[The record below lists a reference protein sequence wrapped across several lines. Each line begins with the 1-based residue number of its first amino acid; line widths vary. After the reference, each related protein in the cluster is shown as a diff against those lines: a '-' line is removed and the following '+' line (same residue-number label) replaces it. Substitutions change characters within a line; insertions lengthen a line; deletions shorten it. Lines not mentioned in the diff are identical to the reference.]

1 MNKITNCFL
10 ILVMSLELSIILL
23 LVGAAV
29 FIVGMNMMSSGL
41 KKSTGRG
48 LRRLLKRIRNN
59 RFAGL
64 AIGTAA
70 TALIQSSAAT
80 SIMAIG
86 FINAGAMTI
95 FQGVC
100 IILGAYI
107 GTTVTG
113 LLASLSSFPISQY
126 FILLAVIGV
135 ILMFI
140 KKEKVKN
147 IGEILAGLGLLF
159 FGLYTMQST
168 LKSGTG
174 CQELID
180 GIKAFFAAIEFPPL
194 LMLIGAIATALLQ
207 SSSATSGIAIA
218 MVGAGSL
225 TFNDAIYLVL
235 GATIGTVITT
245 IIATIGSNVNAKRTA
260 MICLVIRIFT
270 ALVALAIYW
279 PLQNY
284 IGNALQSAFAPD
296 PTDPTG
302 LGLAVALFL
311 IAYNV
316 VFMLAILP
324 LVQVFEKVSIKLIKD
339 KDEEKMKKAIK
350 YIDKHLLDTPTVA
363 LMQVKR
369 EIINMMT
376 LAHENLKLGFNRI
389 LTQDTSH
396 DKELIETEDKI
407 DYINNQITS
416 FLIDLTNRLSS
427 KDEKSAGSYFHVV
440 NDIER
445 IGDHAYN
452 FYESSLKMVDNDL
465 AFSETAKKEFQE
477 MFDIIDKMFDLSYVI
492 FHDQS
497 QENLKKLHDLET
509 QTDALKNK
517 LSSAHY
523 ERIQNNTC
531 KMENSPFYTTLVSE
545 LERVADHLVNIGYSI
560 VNPTGDDLSEKQLNK
575 QYE

>member
-1 MNKITNCFL
+1 MDVGKLITDL
-10 ILVMSLELSIILL
+10 ILI

-29 FIVGMNMMSSGL
+29 FIIGMNMMSSGL
-41 KKSTGRG
+41 KKATGPG
-48 LRRLLKRIRNN
+48 LRKLLKKIRNN

-64 AIGTAA
+64 GIGATA
-70 TALIQSSAAT
+70 TALVQSSAAT

-113 LLASLSSFPISQY
+113 LLASLSTFSFSSY
-126 FILLAVIGV
+126 FIILAVIGV
-135 ILMFI
+135 ILMFF
-140 KKEKVKN
+140 KKEKVKS

-159 FGLYTMQST
+159 FGLSTMSKTINSNADIINGVQ
-168 LKSGTG
+168 
-174 CQELID
+174 
-180 GIKAFFAAIEFPPL
+180 AFFGASWMVPPL
-194 LMLIGAIATALLQ
+194 LMFVGAVITALFQ

-218 MVGAGSL
+218 MVSGGALG
-225 TFNDAIYLVL
+225 FNNAIYIVL
-235 GATIGTVITT
+235 GGTIGTVITT

-260 MICLVIRIFT
+260 IICLIIRIFT
-270 ALVALAIYW
+270 GLVALAIYW
-279 PLQNY
+279 PLED
-284 IGNALQSAFAPD
+284 ILGNALLTVFTSEA
-296 PTDPTG
+296 
-302 LGLAVALFL
+302 LAVAMFL
-311 IAYNV
+311 VIYNV
-316 VFMLAILP
+316 IFMLAILP
-324 LVQVFEKVSIKLIKD
+324 FVQIFEKLSIKLIKD
-339 KDEEKMKKAIK
+339 KDEEKKKQALR
-350 YIDKHLLDTPTVA
+350 YIDKRLLDTPTVA

-376 LAHENLKLGFNRI
+376 LAHINLKLGFNRI
-389 LTQDTSH
+389 LTQDDAK
-396 DKELIETEDKI
+396 DKELVENEDKI

-416 FLIDLTNRLSS
+416 FLIELSNRLSS

-465 AFSETAKKEFQE
+465 SFSDTARKEFNE
-477 MFDIIDKMFDLSYVI
+477 MFDVIDKMFDLSYVI

-509 QTDALKNK
+509 ETDALKNK

-560 VNPTGDDLSEKQLNK
+560 VNPTGDDLTEKLAKQ

>member
-1 MNKITNCFL
+1 MNVEQL
-10 ILVMSLELSIILL
+10 IIDIILL

-29 FIVGMNMMSSGL
+29 FIIGMNMMSSGL

-64 AIGTAA
+64 GIGTAA

-80 SIMAIG
+80 SVMAIG

-113 LLASLSSFPISQY
+113 LLASLSTFNFSSY
-126 FILLAVIGV
+126 FIIIAVIGV
-135 ILMFI
+135 VLMFI

-159 FGLYTMQST
+159 FGLSTM
-168 LKSGTG
+168 SGAIKGNTD
-174 CQELID
+174 LVD
-180 GIKAFFAAIEFPPL
+180 GIKAFFGAIEFPPL
-194 LMLIGAIATALLQ
+194 LMLIGAVLTALLQ

-218 MVGAGSL
+218 MVSTSAL
-225 TFNDAIYLVL
+225 EFNDAIYIVL

-245 IIATIGSNVNAKRTA
+245 LIATIGSNVNAKRTGI
-260 MICLVIRIFT
+260 ICLIIRVFT
-270 ALVALAIYW
+270 GLVALAIYW
-279 PLQNY
+279 PLQNVL
-284 IGNALQSAFAPD
+284 GNALLTAFRSEA
-296 PTDPTG
+296 
-302 LGLAVALFL
+302 LAVAMFL
-311 IAYNV
+311 VIYNV

-324 LVQVFEKVSIKLIKD
+324 FVQYFEKLSIKLIKD
-339 KDEEKMKKAIK
+339 KDEEKMKKALR

-369 EIINMMT
+369 EIINMMS
-376 LAHENLKLGFNRI
+376 LAHINLKLGFNRI
-389 LTQDTSH
+389 LTQDTTN
-396 DKELIETEDKI
+396 DKEIIETEEKI

-416 FLIDLTNRLSS
+416 FLIDLSNRLSS
-427 KDEKSAGSYFHVV
+427 KDEKAAGSYFHVV

-465 AFSETAKKEFQE
+465 SFSDTAKKEFQE

-497 QENLKKLHDLET
+497 QDNLKKLHDLEAE
-509 QTDALKNK
+509 TDALKNN

-560 VNPTGDDLSEKQLNK
+560 VNPTGDDLSEKANK
-575 QYE
+575 AQPQYE

>member
-1 MNKITNCFL
+1 M
-10 ILVMSLELSIILL
+10 ELAKSIITL

-29 FIVGMNMMSSGL
+29 FIIGMNMMSSGL
-41 KKSTGRG
+41 KKATGPG

-64 AIGTAA
+64 GIGTAV

-126 FILLAVIGV
+126 FIILAVIGV

-147 IGEILAGLGLLF
+147 YGEILAGLGLLF
-159 FGLYTMQST
+159 FGLNTM
-168 LKSGTG
+168 SGAINGDVNVPETR
-174 CQELID
+174 QLYE
-180 GIKAFFAAIEFPPL
+180 GIKAFFGAVDFPL
-194 LMLIGAIATALLQ
+194 LLLVIGALVTALLQ

-218 MVGAGSL
+218 MVGTGALS
-225 TFNDAIYLVL
+225 FNDAIYLVL
-235 GATIGTVITT
+235 GATIGTVVTT

-260 MICLVIRIFT
+260 MICLVIRITT
-270 ALVALAIYW
+270 ALIALAIYW
-279 PLQNY
+279 PLQN
-284 IGNALQSAFAPD
+284 IMEDMVLKVFGSD
-296 PTDPTG
+296 PHG

-311 IAYNV
+311 IIYNV

-324 LVQVFEKVSIKLIKD
+324 FIQYFEKIAIKLIKD
-339 KDEEKMKKAIK
+339 KDEEKMKKALK
-350 YIDKHLLDTPTVA
+350 YIDKHLLNTPTIA

-369 EIINMMT
+369 EIINMMHM
-376 LAHENLKLGFNRI
+376 AHDNLKLGFKRI
-389 LTQDTSH
+389 LEQDTSN
-396 DKELIETEDKI
+396 DKEIIETEDKI
-407 DYINNQITS
+407 DFINNEITS
-416 FLIDLTNRLSS
+416 FLIELTHTASE
-427 KDEKSAGSYFHVV
+427 KDEKTIGSFFHVV

-452 FYESSLKMVDNDL
+452 FYESSQKMVNNDL
-465 AFSETAKKEFQE
+465 KFSDIAKEEFQE
-477 MFDIIDKMFDLSYVI
+477 MFNVIDQMFELSFVI
-492 FHDQS
+492 FHDQTS
-497 QENLKKLHDLET
+497 TNLKKLHDLET
-509 QTDALKNK
+509 ETDGLKNK
-517 LSSAHY
+517 LSTAHY
-523 ERIQNNTC
+523 ERIQKKTC
-531 KMENSPFYTTLVSE
+531 NMENSPFYTTLVSE

-560 VNPTGDDLSEKQLNK
+560 VNPVGDDEFETKAA
-575 QYE
+575 